1 MLGKLIKYEFKHTTR
16 TMITT
21 FAALVIATLIGSFAL
36 YRLNFKTVEDGTFV
50 TTMSIIMVVLYVIVI
65 IGVYCIDF
73 IYLCYHYHKTMYSSQ
88 GYLTHT
94 LPVSPASI
102 FGAKILVFF
111 VWMLVSSLLSVF
123 SFLALLQAGTNGDL
137 LKELRNLTWSD
148 FSEDVF
154 SIFGMPAGL
163 LLVLFTVISLL
174 GILLYILWITASMAI
189 GQLFLKNRTVC
200 SILAAFCFYII
211 NQVVNT
217 LTLVASGYS
226 TNALLN
232 GELTSFMHLIFAASI
247 TTTLVFI
254 AVLYGICIHINKKKL
269 NLE

>member
-21 FAALVIATLIGSFAL
+21 FAALVIATLIGSLAL

-50 TTMSIIMVVLYVIVI
+50 TIMSIIMVVLYAIVI
-65 IGVYCIDF
+65 IGVYCVDF

-94 LPVSPASI
+94 LPLSPTAI

-111 VWMLVSSLLSVF
+111 VWMLVSTLLSVF
-123 SFLALLQAGTNGDL
+123 SFLILLQAGTGGSFL
-137 LKELRNLTWSD
+137 EEIRSLTWSD
-148 FSEDVF
+148 FSRDVYDL
-154 SIFGMPAGL
+154 FGMPAGL
-163 LLVLFTVISLL
+163 LLVLFTVVSLL

-189 GQLFLKNRTVC
+189 GQLSRKNRTVC

-211 NQVVNT
+211 NQVVST
-217 LTLVASGYS
+217 LMLVACGYS
-226 TNALLN
+226 NGALLN

-254 AVLYGICIHINKKKL
+254 AVLYGICIYINKKKL

>member
-16 TMITT
+16 TMVVTY
-21 FAALVIATLIGSFAL
+21 AALAAATLMGAFAL
-36 YRLNFKTVEDGTFV
+36 YRLNFKTTDSTFV
-50 TTMSIIMVVLYVIVI
+50 SIMSIVMVVLYAIVI
-65 IGVYCIDF
+65 IGVYCVDF

-94 LPVSPASI
+94 LPLSPAAI

-111 VWMLVSSLLSVF
+111 VWMLVSTLLSVF
-123 SFLALLQAGTNGDL
+123 SFLILLQAGTGGSFL
-137 LKELRNLTWSD
+137 EEVMGLTWSG

-189 GQLFLKNRTVC
+189 GQLSRKNRTVC
-200 SILAAFCFYII
+200 SILTAFGFYIL
-211 NQVVNT
+211 NKVVNT
-217 LTLVASGYS
+217 FMLAACGYS
-226 TNALLN
+226 TSAFLN
-232 GELTSFMHLIFAASI
+232 GDLTAFMHLIFGVSI
-247 TTTLVFI
+247 TTTAVYI
-254 AVLYGICIHINKKKL
+254 IVLYGICLYVNKKKL